1 MAKWQ
6 ILLSEFD
13 IIYVTQKAIKGQALA
28 DDLAENHWHEKLPFA
43 LLGYC
48 TTVRTSTGATP
59 YLLVYGTKVVIPAEV
74 EIPSLRIIEEA
85 EPSETEWVQSR
96 YVQLALID
104 GKRMNTVY
112 HGQLYQNRMTRSF
125 NKKVRPRIFIPGQ
138 PVLKRIIPHQ
148 DEAKEK
154 FSPNWKGPYMVHRML
169 TGGAL
174 ILEEMYG
181 EIWPKP
187 INSDA
192 VKRYYF

>member
-1 MAKWQ
+1 MKV
-6 ILLSEFD
+6 LREE
-13 IIYVTQKAIKGQALA
+13 YVHVGITIGEMENIVGQVL
-28 DDLAENHWHEKLPFA
+28 ETHKITFHKNELPPE
-43 LLGYC
+43 
-48 TTVRTSTGATP
+48 VRTSTGATP

-85 EPSETEWVQSR
+85 EPSEAEWVQSR